1 MSYAHRARLAA
12 VVGAEAVPD
21 TAPATTANVRKSHT
35 ARPACGH
42 ADRAHATLEPS
53 LSSFLFQ
60 LVKSAAAAGRGR
72 ATPAAAPAA
81 QPRARRRVAGAKAAA
96 AGSAHSKQVDAFIGG
111 SERRRANGHE

>member
-1 MSYAHRARLAA
+1 MPSSPFVLTEGLTTSQPSGRRNSTKSDCSWFTDDST
-12 VVGAEAVPD
+12 GAKP
-21 TAPATTANVRKSHT
+21 PGILSSGGR
-35 ARPACGH
+35 
-42 ADRAHATLEPS
+42 PS

-60 LVKSAAAAGRGR
+60 LFKSAAAAGRGR

-111 SERRRANGHE
+111 SERRLFNGHE